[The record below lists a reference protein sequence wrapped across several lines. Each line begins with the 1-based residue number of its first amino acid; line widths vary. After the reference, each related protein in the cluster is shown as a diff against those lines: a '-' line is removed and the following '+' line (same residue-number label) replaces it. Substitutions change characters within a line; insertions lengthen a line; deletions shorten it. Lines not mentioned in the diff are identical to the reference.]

1 MARTND
7 KQGSFDAIR
16 ARATQM
22 RIDSLQ
28 ARLNSVSLLC
38 EIAGNANASIAAEAL
53 ARAQS
58 VFEQICQEVNG
69 SPAVSNQGPGELM
82 RRTAEV
88 EAQLARATQRL
99 CMTRDKE
106 QEQDDRNHSGEE
118 LAS

>member
-1 MARTND
+1 MARADD
-7 KQGSFDAIR
+7 KPGNFDAIR

-38 EIAGNANASIAAEAL
+38 EIAGNANASIAAEVL
-53 ARAQS
+53 TRARTA
-58 VFEQICQEVNG
+58 FDQIRQEVNG
-69 SPAVSNQGPGELM
+69 SPAVTNQGPGELM

-88 EAQLARATQRL
+88 EAQLALATQRL
-99 CMTRDKE
+99 CITRDKE
-106 QEQDDRNHSGEE
+106 QEEDDRNHRGEE